1 MVSTTFAALAR
12 RFRTPLRDLPGTN
25 VLLPSLG
32 YFGGIEA
39 NRLAIGVRGPVS
51 SIRMHVP
58 DDVEG
63 QVDLRGIELYDG
75 GVRVPV
81 ERGNAEITQSSV
93 APTQP
98 AGADPFTYGTL
109 RTTKEKGAW
118 WSVTFREPIAADEV
132 RVYNRRDRWGDRSRR
147 LSVEVTPAD
156 HGQPTVFTVDSDAV
170 IADTL
175 RVLSRITGLRVD
187 KSVLRTADGARA
199 TRREILDTLARRAG
213 EGLLT
218 ADAEEQ
224 RLLASVLPTRL
235 PAQRTLSDAA
245 WQLLGH
251 LLAAERLRVHGTATS
266 MMAFSGVLRSRDELG
281 RLEREV
287 NRASEILGGEQSVVT
302 RHGLRDLGLL
312 RKRSKE
318 YVTAIVRATEMLSGL
333 GQDAMLAYGTLLGV
347 VREGDFLAH
356 DDDVDMLTPI
366 HAPSLEEGRAMLGDL
381 HERITAQGWS
391 VHRPGGGMNFHVRDP
406 ETGLHIDV
414 FPMIVGGEKTSLHME
429 QMVIRPIDTTLL
441 LPSVGQTFKGAE
453 VRVPADPEGFL
464 EERYG
469 TTWRTPDPFHDW
481 PWTLTD

>member
-1 MVSTTFAALAR
+1 MASTTLAALMR
-12 RFRTPLRDLPGTN
+12 RFRTPLRELPGAN

-39 NRLAIGVRGPVS
+39 NRLALRVRGPVAR
-51 SIRMHVP
+51 IRIHVP
-58 DDVEG
+58 DEVEG
-63 QVDLRGIELYDG
+63 QVDLRGIELYQG
-75 GVRVPV
+75 GARVPV
-81 ERGNAEITQSSV
+81 AVGDAEIAQSSV

-98 AGADPFTYGTL
+98 AGADPFAYGTL

-118 WSVTFREPIAADEV
+118 WSVTFREPVAADEV

-147 LSVEVTPAD
+147 LSVEVTPAND
-156 HGQPTVFTVDSDAV
+156 GPPTVFTVDSDEV

-187 KSVLRTADGARA
+187 RSVLRTADGARE
-199 TRREILDTLARRAG
+199 TRREVLDALARRASD
-213 EGLLT
+213 GLLT
-218 ADAEEQ
+218 EDAEEQ

-235 PAQRTLSDAA
+235 PDRRTMADPA

-251 LLAAERLRVHGTATS
+251 LLAAERLRVRGTATS

-287 NRASEILGGEQSVVT
+287 NRAGEILGGEATVVT
-302 RHGLRDLGLL
+302 RHGLRDIGML
-312 RKRSKE
+312 RKRSTE
-318 YVTAIVRATEMLSGL
+318 YVTTIVRATEMLAGL
-333 GQDAMLAYGTLLGV
+333 GQDAVIAYGTLLGV

-366 HAPSLEEGRAMLGDL
+366 HASSLEAGRAMLGDL
-381 HERITAQGWS
+381 HERIAARGWT
-391 VHRPGGGMNFHVRDP
+391 VHRPGGGMNFHVTDP
-406 ETGLHIDV
+406 ETGLHVDV
-414 FPMIVGGEKTSLHME
+414 FPMIVERDKASLHME
-429 QMVIRPIDTTLL
+429 KMEIRPIDAALL
-441 LPSVGQTFKGAE
+441 LPSAEQTFKGAV

-469 TTWRTPDPFHDW
+469 ATWRTPDPFHDW

>member
-1 MVSTTFAALAR
+1 MASTTFAALAR
-12 RFRTPLRDLPGTN
+12 RFRTPLRDLPGTD
-25 VLLPSLG
+25 VLIPSLG
-32 YFGGIEA
+32 FFGGIEA
-39 NRLAIGVRGPVS
+39 NRLAIGVRGPVA
-51 SIRMHVP
+51 SIRMYVP

-63 QVDLRGIELYDG
+63 QVDLRGIELYHG

-81 ERGNAEITQSSV
+81 DRGNAEITQSSV

-98 AGADPFTYGTL
+98 EGADPFTYGTL
-109 RTTKEKGAW
+109 RTTKENGAW
-118 WSVTFREPIAADEV
+118 WAVRFREPIVADEL

-147 LSVEVTPAD
+147 LSVEVTSAN
-156 HGQPTVFTVDSDAV
+156 GGRPTTFAVDSDEV
-170 IADTL
+170 VLDTL
-175 RVLSRITGLRVD
+175 RALSRITGVRVD
-187 KSVLRTADGARA
+187 RSALRTVDGARA
-199 TRREILDTLARRAG
+199 TRREVLDALARRAAD
-213 EGLLT
+213 GLLT
-218 ADAEEQ
+218 AEVEEQ

-235 PAQRTLSDAA
+235 PSQRSLSDSA

-251 LLAAERLRVHGTATS
+251 LLAAERLRVRGTATS
-266 MMAFSGVLRSRDELG
+266 MMAFSGVLRSRDELR

-287 NRASEILGGEQSVVT
+287 NRASEILGGEESVVT
-302 RHGLRDLGLL
+302 RHGLRDIGLL

-318 YVTAIVRATEMLSGL
+318 YVTAIVRATEMLASL

-356 DDDVDMLTPI
+356 DDDVDMLTPV
-366 HAPSLEEGRAMLGDL
+366 HASSLDEGRAMLADL
-381 HERITAQGWS
+381 HERIAAQGWS

-414 FPMIVGGEKTSLHME
+414 FPMIVVSEKISLHME
-429 QMVIRPIDTTLL
+429 QMVIRPIETTLL
-441 LPSVGQTFKGAE
+441 LPPAEQTFKGAV

-469 TTWRTPDPFHDW
+469 ATWRTPDPFHDW

>member
-1 MVSTTFAALAR
+1 MASTTFAALAR

-25 VLLPSLG
+25 VLVPSLG
-32 YFGGIEA
+32 FFGGIEA
-39 NRLAIGVRGPVS
+39 NRLAIGIRGPVT
-51 SIRMHVP
+51 SIRMYVP
-58 DDVEG
+58 DDIEG
-63 QVDLRGIELYDG
+63 QVDLRGIELYHG

-81 ERGNAEITQSSV
+81 DPGNAEITQSSL

-109 RTTKEKGAW
+109 RTTKENGAW
-118 WSVTFREPIAADEV
+118 WAVRFREPIVADEL

-147 LSVEVTPAD
+147 LSVEVTSASDGRPS
-156 HGQPTVFTVDSDAV
+156 TFRVDSDEV
-170 IADTL
+170 LLDTL
-175 RVLSRITGLRVD
+175 RVLSRTTGLRVD
-187 KSVLRTADGARA
+187 RSVLRTADGARA
-199 TRREILDTLARRAG
+199 TRREIVETLARRASD
-213 EGLLT
+213 GLLT

-235 PAQRTLSDAA
+235 PAKRSMSDSA

-251 LLAAERLRVHGTATS
+251 LLAAERLRVRGTATS
-266 MMAFSGVLRSRDELG
+266 MMAFSGVLRSRNELG

-287 NRASEILGGEQSVVT
+287 NRASEILGGEETVVT
-302 RHGLRDLGLL
+302 RHGLRDIGLL
-312 RKRSKE
+312 RKRSEE
-318 YVTAIVRATEMLSGL
+318 YITTIVRATEMLAGL
-333 GQDAMLAYGTLLGV
+333 GQEAVLAYGTLLGA

-366 HAPSLEEGRAMLGDL
+366 RATSLEAGRAMLGDL
-381 HERITAQGWS
+381 HERIAAQGWS

-414 FPMIVGGEKTSLHME
+414 FPMIVGRDKTSLHME
-429 QMVIRPIDTTLL
+429 KMVIRPIDTTLL
-441 LPSVGQTFKGAE
+441 LPSAEQTFKGAA

-469 TTWRTPDPFHDW
+469 ATWRTPDPFHDW